1 VEYLPLS
8 SIDKSQKVMEEFY
21 EIWQEAVA
29 SKSLAGHF
37 INSEVNFSEYRL
49 GDSYTP
55 QHTAVLYGTCVFQ
68 VIASSNRNQ

>member
-1 VEYLPLS
+1 
-8 SIDKSQKVMEEFY
+8 MEEFY
-21 EIWQEAVA
+21 EIWQEAFA

-37 INSEVNFSEYRL
+37 VNAESNFAEYGL

-68 VIASSNRNQ
+68 VISSNNRNQ